1 MGGPGHQRRVGA
13 PARRHRTSRRPASA
27 PVRRTRRSRPT
38 SALPAARGRWSLVAP
53 LLLPVA
59 TQKER
64 ARALAEV
71 LLERH
76 GVVTRAAVLAEG
88 VPGGFSAVYGE
99 LRAMEEAG
107 LCQRGY
113 FVEGLGGA
121 QFALPA
127 AVERL
132 RICATPIRGP
142 KRWCSPP
149 PIPPTRLA

>member
-1 MGGPGHQRRVGA
+1 M
-13 PARRHRTSRRPASA
+13 
-27 PVRRTRRSRPT
+27 
-38 SALPAARGRWSLVAP
+38 
-53 LLLPVA
+53 
-59 TQKER
+59 
-64 ARALAEV
+64 

-121 QFALPA
+121 QFALP
-127 AVERL
+127 R
-132 RICATPIRGP
+132 RPSSGCGICATPIRGP
-142 KRWCSPP
+142 SRWCWRAADPANPFGVTAPWPDAARKPARAAGAWLAVVEGSPAVYVEKGG
-149 PIPPTRLA
+149 RGLVRC